1 MNELTVLSPNLT
13 VAAGKIWASSQDVA
27 HAFGKRHDLLL
38 RDLDRMMADL
48 PSDFCLLNFEETEQN
63 RPSPMVLGA
72 VIRSRAIRMT
82 RDGFTLLVMGFTGAQ
97 AMRFKILWLEA
108 FNRMEE
114 ELARGSGQRE
124 ALLVMELLRTNPL
137 WADIRRYT
145 LMGLKQKEICKL
157 VDRCKDTVRAHT
169 RRLRELGLLEAGTQT
184 QKTRQLPLFGEVAR

>member
-1 MNELTVLSPNLT
+1 MNELTVPSPNLT

-169 RRLRELGLLEAGTQT
+169 RRLRELGLLEAGPQT
-184 QKTRQLPLFGEVAR
+184 RKTRQLPLFGEVAR

>member
-97 AMRFKILWLEA
+97 AMRFKILWAE
-108 FNRMEE
+108 RSEE
-114 ELARGSGQRE
+114 
-124 ALLVMELLRTNPL
+124 
-137 WADIRRYT
+137 RRV
-145 LMGLKQKEICKL
+145 GKEC
-157 VDRCKDTVRAHT
+157 RSRWSPYH
-169 RRLRELGLLEAGTQT
+169 
-184 QKTRQLPLFGEVAR
+184 